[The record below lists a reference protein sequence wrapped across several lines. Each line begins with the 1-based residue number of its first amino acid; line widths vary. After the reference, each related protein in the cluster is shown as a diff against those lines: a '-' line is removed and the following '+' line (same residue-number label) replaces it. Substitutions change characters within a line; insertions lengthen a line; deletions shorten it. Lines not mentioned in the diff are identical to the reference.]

1 MVEASATT
9 NLSEVAAD
17 FVSLWNPAALRH
29 EEIRDIFVPQSAVVE
44 PTEVQIP
51 VGDEID
57 TTLVYSEPSNEQV
70 PGLKGLLEY
79 LEQIEGPGG
88 TVHKHYNITRKGFAL
103 NAGDTH
109 YLNRQTLFRIARQQQ
124 LHEHSSYLLR
134 KSTTVEAHHRH
145 HVETHEHHTNQKKT
159 IQQHRV
165 FLDVYSPVFVQRKT
179 YVSRVTRP
187 IYVFV
192 NG

>member
-29 EEIRDIFVPQSAVVE
+29 EEVRDLFVPKSAVAQ
-44 PTEVQIP
+44 PTEIQIP
-51 VGDEID
+51 VGDEVD
-57 TTLVYSEPSNEQV
+57 TTLVYPEPTNEQV

-88 TVHKHYNITRKGFAL
+88 TVHKHYNISRKGFAL

-109 YLNRQTLFRIARQQQ
+109 FVNKQQLFRIARQQQ
-124 LHEHSSYLLR
+124 LHEHSSYLLH
-134 KSTTVEAHHRH
+134 KSTTVEARHLHR
-145 HVETHEHHTNQKKT
+145 VETHEHFTNKKRRSSNT
-159 IQQHRV
+159 ACSWTSSARC
-165 FLDVYSPVFVQRKT
+165 SCSARRT
-179 YVSRVTRP
+179 
-187 IYVFV
+187 
-192 NG
+192 